1 MGVRKRKVISPE
13 EFEEE
18 AKQDQMTVSDRVR
31 LETLRL
37 QEVARQRSV
46 AELEKQR
53 LERRRRVE
61 MAAGEENDTEV
72 DDEEEELQYAA
83 ASSSSN
89 PAAEAGKKK

>member
-1 MGVRKRKVISPE
+1 MISVE

-46 AELEKQR
+46 AELE
-53 LERRRRVE
+53 RRRRVE

-83 ASSSSN
+83 AGSSSN
-89 PAAEAGKKK
+89 PAAEAGKKKRDPHC

>member
-1 MGVRKRKVISPE
+1 ME

-61 MAAGEENDTEV
+61 MAAGEENDTEL

-83 ASSSSN
+83 AGSSRN

>member
-1 MGVRKRKVISPE
+1 MGVRKRKVISAE

-61 MAAGEENDTEV
+61 MAAGEENDTEL

-83 ASSSSN
+83 AGSSRN

>member
-61 MAAGEENDTEV
+61 MAAGEENDTEL

-83 ASSSSN
+83 AGSSRN